1 MLDDIREQADGDY
14 FLEDDDDD
22 FVPPPPPK
30 RHFLGMTPGQRFVIA
45 IMLFII
51 TCILSSFCLLVT
63 ETVVPPIF

>member
-1 MLDDIREQADGDY
+1 MLDDIRDQASEAS
-14 FLEDDDDD
+14 FLDDDED
-22 FVPPPPPK
+22 FILPPPPE

-45 IMLFII
+45 LMLLII